1 MTDEA
6 GNQRTSQTDGLGR
19 LTYVW
24 EAPNSTGYN
33 YETDYV
39 YDPLNNLR
47 SVNQKG
53 GSGNSANWRTRTFVY
68 DSLSRLTSASNPE
81 SGTITYT
88 YDLNGNLSSKIA
100 PKPGQTGTATV
111 TTNHFYDVLNRLT
124 AKSYINLSTPQ
135 PIYAYDGT
143 ATSSCNIS
151 QPSITSP
158 TNLVGRVSTACA
170 GLSASKFSYDPM
182 GRTIFEARNDKGSSG
197 GPSQHNVQYAYFKD
211 GSLNTLTYPSGN
223 VVTYTVGGAGRV
235 TQLNDASN
243 NYVTPSSCSNSLAI
257 VAEKYW
263 PFGGLGGICLGKTST
278 SGIFRQENYN
288 TRLQPVSVEAI
299 PVNSSNAIL
308 WRGFDFHLGSGD
320 NGNVFGI
327 QDLVNSIQS
336 TAFTYDPMNRIV
348 QANTT
353 ATSGS
358 GCWGEIYTIDPW
370 GNLTNRAGVSGMG
383 SCYTE
388 GLSAT
393 ATSKNQL
400 SGIGVLYDA
409 AGNVVNDGNGNQP
422 TYDAENRIATDAG
435 VTYSYDADGYR
446 MEKSSGTMYW
456 PGPSG
461 EFLAETD
468 MSGNINEEY
477 IYFDG
482 ERLARVDRPSG
493 TVHYYFSDHL
503 GSARRL
509 PMPGKRTGAILLLP
523 LRGSGI

>member
-1 MTDEA
+1 M
-6 GNQRTSQTDGLGR
+6 
-19 LTYVW
+19 
-24 EAPNSTGYN
+24 
-33 YETDYV
+33 
-39 YDPLNNLR
+39 
-47 SVNQKG
+47 
-53 GSGNSANWRTRTFVY
+53 
-68 DSLSRLTSASNPE
+68 
-81 SGTITYT
+81 
-88 YDLNGNLSSKIA
+88 
-100 PKPGQTGTATV
+100 
-111 TTNHFYDVLNRLT
+111 
-124 AKSYINLSTPQ
+124 
-135 PIYAYDGT
+135 
-143 ATSSCNIS
+143 
-151 QPSITSP
+151 
-158 TNLVGRVSTACA
+158 
-170 GLSASKFSYDPM
+170 
-182 GRTIFEARNDKGSSG
+182 
-197 GPSQHNVQYAYFKD
+197 
-211 GSLNTLTYPSGN
+211 
-223 VVTYTVGGAGRV
+223 
-235 TQLNDASN
+235 
-243 NYVTPSSCSNSLAI
+243 TPSSCSNRLAI
-257 VAEKYW
+257 VAEEYW

-461 EFLAETD
+461 EVLAETD

-503 GSARRL
+503 GSASTITDALGNVQQRYYYFPYGGL
-509 PMPGKRTGAILLLP
+509 VASIGSDPNHYKFTGKERDTESNLDNFGARFYASNIGRFMTPDWAAKPTTVPYANFGNPQSLNLYSYLENNP
-523 LRGSGI
+523 TTTVDPDGHGDAYVIQKQAEKECQQQGKCLSGPQAVMLVGGMATAAFGGELTWAAHCSEISSDLA